1 MSDRT
6 PAEAFLASADLQD
19 LGGLGEFVPRVEQ
32 LPAPTSFATYAGMHD
47 EAIGRVAGPDTTG
60 RWHTAVTAD
69 YDQVADRTRIGFA
82 VGIHVEDTDLKV
94 ARVGD
99 VSTEAIR

>member
-19 LGGLGEFVPRVEQ
+19 VGPLGEFAPRVAEW
-32 LPAPTSFATYAGMHD
+32 PAPTNFATYAGLHD
-47 EAIGRVAGPDTTG
+47 QAIGRVAGPDTAG

-69 YDQVADRTRIGFA
+69 YDQAADQTRIGFA
-82 VGIHVEDTDLKV
+82 VGIHVADG
-94 ARVGD
+94 AR
-99 VSTEAIR
+99 A